1 MLNELSEAIAGAED
15 HAIEMFLG
23 QLQLATDLLP
33 VLVVEIEPDQYFPIP
48 CNRHLLEHPPRRRG
62 PLRSSDTFP
71 VRVVLGSRK
80 FIQGV
85 GTGRR
90 AAVLATVIS
99 QVVKCHTIEIS
110 AQILRV
116 CDFSSTKLLER
127 CDRGVLQNVRGHL
140 RIAHPPQDQRAKAGI
155 VAIHCGQV
163 GNRVRYGRGEVRLWG
178 KHPHGCRLV
187 NNLIHDLS
195 ISRDHEVL
203 QPSTRTHP
211 VGRHLLA
218 AIVLAG
224 WAVPGYAAGLSCT
237 RALGAPAVTE
247 GPLRTLGREPA
258 AQHFLPVSGH
268 AYLIQV
274 EERDNDALVEV
285 LDSRNQTVA
294 RADHPER
301 RTGTRRVVVTAPDST
316 SLLVR
321 VTGKEHAGAAGM
333 ATVEVFDLAT
343 LRARPDCLAILKSL
357 AEADADYAAG
367 EAISSGRST
376 SAPHEAREAFMRAA
390 QAYSTAEQALG
401 ASADQPLRGQTA
413 LALAGVEYFNLQE
426 WAQAVDW
433 AQTAVKALPPDDPY
447 RRARAEALLAAA
459 WIEIGST
466 AAAGRAVSG
475 YQANSS
481 ELLTRARQLL
491 QQLLQFHLQRGERY
505 DAGLQLTNI
514 GLTYLNEGS
523 YRECVRSSAAASRLF
538 ESIHETQRRALAWQN
553 RALCLWG
560 LGQLPEALR
569 WFERALADIGPEPY
583 PSMHLIVLTN
593 TALAN
598 YALGHF
604 DESLRLYDRA
614 LSFTQKV
621 QSARDEAYCL
631 YGIGVNYYALGDR
644 QRAREFLERSLAIRT
659 VALDGRGRM
668 ASLRALATIDA
679 EQGRV
684 KQALASDS
692 EALGLAIAP
701 SAIARIKIQQAAH
714 TAAAG
719 RPVEAKA
726 LLDAVL
732 SAGAEAGALIQA
744 EALLQRAVLLRG
756 MGHAQEALADLA
768 AARPGLHNFGSVME
782 EFEGE
787 LELARALRQVG
798 QPDAAL
804 AAVERALGQSDA
816 VRLQTANPELRAQ
829 MQTPLRPA
837 FDLKLE
843 LLRDRYE
850 HALAVGQERDAQ
862 ALAAVA
868 FATADASRAHSFADV
883 AAQKYSPAVRRELAS
898 DFQRREELY
907 RELSARRFA
916 LDARLERSGTDDPRV
931 RHLIAD
937 VAELRREVDTVN
949 TGIASRTATNGALV
963 RTTRERA
970 NIPSLAAGTALVSY
984 WLGSESAYAWVVL
997 PGEMRWTR
1005 LASPAAIADQAAAF
1019 HRSLTRLVDTPVER
1033 RLQDASALYT
1043 MIIRPLEPW
1052 LSGARNWVVIPD
1064 GALAYV
1070 PFAALQMRYAQ
1081 PESFAAMQHDVA
1093 VTPAAWMLDTSHA
1106 RALPHD
1112 HRKILLVAD
1121 PVYEADDPR
1130 LATVKNTLADAP
1142 TSAPRGSDPT
1152 PRDYRRLRFTAQEA
1166 AGIAAQFP
1174 PADVDQLIGV
1184 NATRERLL
1192 ALDWSRYRFIH
1203 IATHGIVDAQVPELS
1218 ALILGSYDAGG
1229 AVSDRQVRVADVS
1242 LQTLTADVA
1251 VLSACETALGKE
1263 VRSEGLVGMS
1273 STILARGARAVVA
1286 SLWPVPDEI
1295 GARLM
1300 TEFYQH
1306 MLHDSMAPEAALG
1319 TAMRSMVLQD
1329 QRADPALWAAFQV
1342 SVATLQAPSH
1352 PPSTVKLA
1360 MTAPP

>member
-1 MLNELSEAIAGAED
+1 
-15 HAIEMFLG
+15 
-23 QLQLATDLLP
+23 
-33 VLVVEIEPDQYFPIP
+33 V
-48 CNRHLLEHPPRRRG
+48 
-62 PLRSSDTFP
+62 
-71 VRVVLGSRK
+71 
-80 FIQGV
+80 
-85 GTGRR
+85 
-90 AAVLATVIS
+90 
-99 QVVKCHTIEIS
+99 
-110 AQILRV
+110 
-116 CDFSSTKLLER
+116 
-127 CDRGVLQNVRGHL
+127 
-140 RIAHPPQDQRAKAGI
+140 
-155 VAIHCGQV
+155 
-163 GNRVRYGRGEVRLWG
+163 
-178 KHPHGCRLV
+178 
-187 NNLIHDLS
+187 
-195 ISRDHEVL
+195 
-203 QPSTRTHP
+203 
-211 VGRHLLA
+211 
-218 AIVLAG
+218 
-224 WAVPGYAAGLSCT
+224 
-237 RALGAPAVTE
+237 
-247 GPLRTLGREPA
+247 
-258 AQHFLPVSGH
+258 
-268 AYLIQV
+268 
-274 EERDNDALVEV
+274 
-285 LDSRNQTVA
+285 
-294 RADHPER
+294 
-301 RTGTRRVVVTAPDST
+301 
-316 SLLVR
+316 
-321 VTGKEHAGAAGM
+321 
-333 ATVEVFDLAT
+333 
-343 LRARPDCLAILKSL
+343 
-357 AEADADYAAG
+357 
-367 EAISSGRST
+367 
-376 SAPHEAREAFMRAA
+376 
-390 QAYSTAEQALG
+390 
-401 ASADQPLRGQTA
+401 
-413 LALAGVEYFNLQE
+413 
-426 WAQAVDW
+426 
-433 AQTAVKALPPDDPY
+433 
-447 RRARAEALLAAA
+447 
-459 WIEIGST
+459 
-466 AAAGRAVSG
+466 
-475 YQANSS
+475 
-481 ELLTRARQLL
+481 
-491 QQLLQFHLQRGERY
+491 
-505 DAGLQLTNI
+505 
-514 GLTYLNEGS
+514 
-523 YRECVRSSAAASRLF
+523 
-538 ESIHETQRRALAWQN
+538 
-553 RALCLWG
+553 
-560 LGQLPEALR
+560 
-569 WFERALADIGPEPY
+569 
-583 PSMHLIVLTN
+583 TN
-593 TALAN
+593 TALAH
-598 YALGHF
+598 YALGHL

-614 LSFTQKV
+614 LSFTQNV
-621 QSARDEAYCL
+621 HSSRDEAYSL

-701 SAIARIKIQQAAH
+701 SAIARIRIQQAAH
-714 TAAAG
+714 TAVTG

-732 SAGAEAGALIQA
+732 STEVGPLIQA

-756 MGHAQEALADLA
+756 MGRPQEALSDLA
-768 AARPGLHNFGSVME
+768 TARPGLHTFGSVME

-850 HALAVGQERDAQ
+850 HALAVGQEREAQ

-898 DFQRREELY
+898 DFQRREKLY

-916 LDARLERSGTDDPRV
+916 LDARLERSGTDDVRV
-931 RHLIAD
+931 RRLMTDI
-937 VAELRREVDTVN
+937 AELRRELDTVN
-949 TGIASRTATNGALV
+949 TGIASRTATNGGTLV

-970 NIPSLAAGTALVSY
+970 NIPSLAADTALVSY
-984 WLGSESAYAWVVL
+984 WLGTESAYAWVVL
-997 PGEMRWTR
+997 PGEIRWTR

-1019 HRSLTRLVDTPVER
+1019 HRSLARLVDTPVER
-1033 RLQDASALYT
+1033 RLRDASALYT

-1081 PESFAAMQHDVA
+1081 PESFVAMQHDVA
-1093 VTPAAWMLDTSHA
+1093 VTPAAWMLDTRHA
-1106 RALPHD
+1106 RPRLHD
-1112 HRKILLVAD
+1112 HRKLLLVAD

-1142 TSAPRGSDPT
+1142 TSAGRRSNSTPRG
-1152 PRDYRRLRFTAQEA
+1152 YQRLRFTAQEA
-1166 AGIAAQFP
+1166 AGIAAQFS

-1192 ALDWSRYRFIH
+1192 ALDWSQYRFIH

-1229 AVSDRQVRVADVS
+1229 EVSDRAVRVADVS

-1295 GARLM
+1295 GAHLM

-1306 MLHDSMAPEAALG
+1306 MLHDSMTPEAALG
-1319 TAMRSMVLQD
+1319 TAMRSMVLHD

-1342 SVATLQAPSH
+1342 SVAALRPPSH
-1352 PPSTVKLA
+1352 VPSTVKLA
-1360 MTAPP
+1360 MTTPP